1 MSLINIVQRSIALQ
15 RVTWCV
21 DWHVRVS
28 FEAVVVVVE
37 GGRRGGVVNVENST
51 FRPSTQMLDI
61 SCVSLDECRRRRR
74 RQCTPRQPTSTKMA
88 APWPRPSP
96 SQACL
101 CFLFILPLA
110 VSAQPATLPFN
121 DCFAGSLSQKMSID
135 TVYSQIVDNQRLNL
149 TVLGQTAQQIIG
161 DANTT
166 NLATLF
172 TQATTLTIN
181 TFSNNSYLCDFIRQ
195 PSSLANSSSNS
206 TDCPIPPG
214 PYALAV
220 SIPFDPKNFFTTVNT
235 ELRALDPYENEIL
248 CLTVA
253 TTALQPGPLDSPYGD
268 ARSIFWATIGL
279 AAAYWI
285 IVCVARLV
293 SAWKR
298 GTSRPGSGIWARVES
313 AGLILVSAISGERLA
328 TSPSLLRFCSP
339 SLRDIMIHT
348 QWCAALAMVAVQW
361 PPFVY
366 PLLSQTAW
374 ATLTYNVSLS
384 SDAARWSPLQTQPY
398 DPPSDFADQLSDPSS
413 LLYLNSSIPN
423 TLFSLPNGT
432 YSGMEAFAW
441 SVGIDPRNLF
451 RTCLILFLAIL
462 AGTIVLSVLV
472 WSIDWIF
479 SRKPSSILP
488 TGATFSSSAT
498 KSRSPRQSGGTSAS
512 KDVLDVTG
520 DENRSLNTFGHSYPL
535 LRRRWWLRSDL
546 SSFHTSLLE
555 GNLVRVLSLF
565 HLPVTI
571 FSAYQFMTVK
581 TGVSTALAAL
591 SFAFFSVLLPGFLML
606 RLARTPT
613 TKLYDET
620 RTLLALGPLY
630 NHFRPHSQMFSGL
643 LFLSNLI
650 NGLAIG
656 CGQRSG
662 TAQAIVI
669 LVSEVASALITSVWL
684 PWGTGASMGLL
695 SFLFCVARIVTAVL
709 LVILTPTISI
719 GAAAGG
725 WVAYGIL
732 VVLLLVY
739 TAFAVI
745 LIVKLIEAT
754 VRIFG
759 RVGFDSSGHAIDS
772 GLVGVLGLLGCCGG
786 GSRRGRDRPR
796 YPTTE
801 VRHSGGSYAVGDLTP
816 YAPPN
821 ASFARQAKSSVVSHS
836 SDGPPPSVLRPE
848 HALRP
853 YKEDSDEDDEST
865 HIMAAWQ
872 PFPSP
877 GNRVSQ
883 ERREST
889 PSSAPQASTSG
900 FSRVGGG
907 RAHYDSPYAIA
918 ESSKGAGGSTL
929 TFPSIEKRGS
939 ALGPA
944 GGSSPR
950 VATIAQDVEEEVGTP
965 MASVATVAKLPVLT
979 NSGLPA
985 GAMMPHMR
993 TKSQTAII
1001 VGELAALAGCPSTE
1015 QESHP
1020 MHDGEEEDRGR
1031 TAPLTTLSIS
1041 NVSGGGSLERAEQQQ
1056 PPKKKSWF
1064 NIRRNRRHSDGQI
1077 LENAAEA
1084 AEDGSASSANPE
1096 TGKSFVVI
1104 REKKPLS
1111 TQPHPNPLGRKPSHS
1126 LDDSST
1132 KPASSFVVLR
1142 GSTPT
1147 DTRRG
1152 Q

>member
-1 MSLINIVQRSIALQ
+1 MAMRMMMRMVAPQSHRS
-15 RVTWCV
+15 
-21 DWHVRVS
+21 S
-28 FEAVVVVVE
+28 
-37 GGRRGGVVNVENST
+37 S
-51 FRPSTQMLDI
+51 S
-61 SCVSLDECRRRRR
+61 SS
-74 RQCTPRQPTSTKMA
+74 S
-88 APWPRPSP
+88 

-101 CFLFILPLA
+101 CLLLVLLPLA

-121 DCFAGSLSQKMSID
+121 DCFTGNVAQKMSVD
-135 TVYSQIVDNQRLNL
+135 TVYSQIVDGQRLNL

-181 TFSNNSYLCDFIRQ
+181 SFSNNSYLCDFIRQ
-195 PSSLANSSSNS
+195 PSPLANSSSNS

-220 SIPFDPKNFFTTVNT
+220 SIPFNPKNSLTTLNT

-253 TTALQPGPLDSPYGD
+253 TTALQPGPLHSPYGI

-279 AAAYWI
+279 AVAYWI
-285 IVCVARLV
+285 IVCIARLV

-298 GTSRPGSGIWARVES
+298 GASRPHSGIWARVES
-313 AGLILVSAISGERLA
+313 AGLILVSAISGEQLA

-366 PLLSQTAW
+366 PLLSQTSW
-374 ATLTYNVSLS
+374 ATLTYNTSLS
-384 SDAARWSPLQTQPY
+384 SHATLWNPLQTQPY
-398 DPPSDFADQLSDPSS
+398 DPPSDFADQLTDPSS
-413 LLYLNSSIPN
+413 PLYINPSISN

-432 YSGMEAFAW
+432 HSGVEAFAW
-441 SVGIDPRNLF
+441 SVGINPHDLF

-462 AGTIVLSVLV
+462 AGTIILSVLV
-472 WSIDWIF
+472 WSMDWIF
-479 SRKPSSILP
+479 SRKPSSTLP
-488 TGATFSSSAT
+488 TGATFSSSAA

-512 KDVLDVTG
+512 KDILDVTG
-520 DENRSLNTFGHSYPL
+520 DESRSLNTYGHSYPL
-535 LRRRWWLRSDL
+535 FRRRWWLRSNL

-581 TGVSTALAAL
+581 TSASIALGAS
-591 SFAFFSVLLPGFLML
+591 SFAFFSVLLPGFLVL
-606 RLARTPT
+606 RLARTST

-630 NHFRPHSQMFSGL
+630 NHFRPDSQMFSGL
-643 LFLSNLI
+643 LFLSNLV

-656 CGQRSG
+656 CGQQSG

-739 TAFAVI
+739 IAFAVI

-754 VRIFG
+754 LRIFG
-759 RVGFDSSGHAIDS
+759 RVGFDRSGDAIDS
-772 GLVGVLGLLGCCGG
+772 GLVGVLGMLGCCGG
-786 GSRRGRDRPR
+786 GSRRARDRHQYR
-796 YPTTE
+796 ATE
-801 VRHSGGSYAVGDLTP
+801 IRHSGGSYTAADSALYV
-816 YAPPN
+816 PPN
-821 ASFARQAKSSVVSHS
+821 ASFARQAKSSATSHN

-848 HALRP
+848 HALQP
-853 YKEDSDEDDEST
+853 YREDSDDDDEST

-877 GNRVSQ
+877 GNRLPHERKESIPSPASQ
-883 ERREST
+883 T
-889 PSSAPQASTSG
+889 SAG

-907 RAHYDSPYAIA
+907 RAHYESPYAIA
-918 ESSKGAGGSTL
+918 GSSKGAGGSAL
-929 TFPSIEKRGS
+929 TFPSVEKRS
-939 ALGPA
+939 PVLGA
-944 GGSSPR
+944 GGGSSSR
-950 VATIAQDVEEEVGTP
+950 VATITQDVEDEVATP
-965 MASVATVAKLPVLT
+965 MASVANVAKLPVLT

-985 GAMMPHMR
+985 GAMLPHMR
-993 TKSQTAII
+993 TKSQTAVI
-1001 VGELAALAGCPSTE
+1001 ELAGLASMSSAV

-1020 MHDGEEEDRGR
+1020 IREPE
-1031 TAPLTTLSIS
+1031 TSAPLDNSPNAS
-1041 NVSGGGSLERAEQQQ
+1041 AGGSLEGGGQQQ
-1056 PPKKKSWF
+1056 PPKKKGWF

-1077 LENAAEA
+1077 LEDASEAPEDSNAA
-1084 AEDGSASSANPE
+1084 SSRPE
-1096 TGKSFVVI
+1096 TGRSFVVI
-1104 REKKPLS
+1104 RDKKPLS
-1111 TQPHPNPLGRKPSHS
+1111 AVPHPDPLGRKPSHS
-1126 LDDSST
+1126 LDESSA
-1132 KPASSFVVLR
+1132 KPSTSVAVLR
-1142 GSTPT
+1142 GSTST
-1147 DTRRG
+1147 DTQLR
-1152 Q
+1152 

>member
-1 MSLINIVQRSIALQ
+1 M
-15 RVTWCV
+15 
-21 DWHVRVS
+21 
-28 FEAVVVVVE
+28 
-37 GGRRGGVVNVENST
+37 
-51 FRPSTQMLDI
+51 
-61 SCVSLDECRRRRR
+61 
-74 RQCTPRQPTSTKMA
+74 STKMA

-101 CFLFILPLA
+101 CLLFILPLA

-121 DCFAGSLSQKMSID
+121 DCFTGSLSQKMSVD
-135 TVYSQIVDNQRLNL
+135 TVYSQIVDGQHLNL
-149 TVLGQTAQQIIG
+149 TVLGETAQQIIG

-172 TQATTLTIN
+172 TQATTLTID

-220 SIPFDPKNFFTTVNT
+220 SIPINSKNSFTTINT
-235 ELRALDPYENEIL
+235 EFRALDPYENEIL

-268 ARSIFWATIGL
+268 AHSIFWATIGL

-298 GTSRPGSGIWARVES
+298 GTSRPASGIWARVES

-374 ATLTYNVSLS
+374 ATLTYNISLS
-384 SDAARWSPLQTQPY
+384 SDAARWNPLQTQPY
-398 DPPSDFADQLSDPSS
+398 DPPSDFADQLSDPNS
-413 LLYLNSSIPN
+413 LLYLNPSIPN

-432 YSGMEAFAW
+432 SNGMEAFAW
-441 SVGIDPRNLF
+441 SVGIGPRELF

-462 AGTIVLSVLV
+462 AGTIILSVLV

-512 KDVLDVTG
+512 KDALDVTG
-520 DENRSLNTFGHSYPL
+520 DESRSLNNYGHSYPL

-591 SFAFFSVLLPGFLML
+591 SFAFFSVLLPGFLVL

-656 CGQRSG
+656 CGQQSG

-739 TAFAVI
+739 IAFTVI

-786 GSRRGRDRPR
+786 GSRRGRDRRR
-796 YPTTE
+796 YRATE
-801 VRHSGGSYAVGDLTP
+801 VRHSGGSYAVGDLTL

-821 ASFARQAKSSVVSHS
+821 ASFARQAKSSVVSHN

-848 HALRP
+848 HALQP

-877 GNRVSQ
+877 GSRPSH
-883 ERREST
+883 ERKEST
-889 PSSAPQASTSG
+889 PSSAPQASSSG

-950 VATIAQDVEEEVGTP
+950 VATITQDTEEEVVTP

-993 TKSQTAII
+993 TKSQTAVI
-1001 VGELAALAGCPSTE
+1001 VGELAALASTSSAE

-1020 MHDGEEEDRGR
+1020 MHEGEERAR
-1031 TAPLTTLSIS
+1031 TAPLKNLSNAS
-1041 NVSGGGSLERAEQQQ
+1041 AGGSLEKGEQQQ

-1077 LENAAEA
+1077 LENATEPAENS
-1084 AEDGSASSANPE
+1084 SASSARPE

-1111 TQPHPNPLGRKPSHS
+1111 AQPHPNPVGRKPSHS
-1126 LDDSST
+1126 LDDSSA
-1132 KPASSFVVLR
+1132 KPPTSFVVLR
-1142 GSTPT
+1142 GSTST
-1147 DTRRG
+1147 DSQRN

>member
-1 MSLINIVQRSIALQ
+1 M
-15 RVTWCV
+15 
-21 DWHVRVS
+21 
-28 FEAVVVVVE
+28 
-37 GGRRGGVVNVENST
+37 G
-51 FRPSTQMLDI
+51 
-61 SCVSLDECRRRRR
+61 
-74 RQCTPRQPTSTKMA
+74 TPRLSSSSSSLYTAKAT
-88 APWPRPSP
+88 
-96 SQACL
+96 CL
-101 CFLFILPLA
+101 CLLLILLPLA

-121 DCFAGSLSQKMSID
+121 DCFNGNVSQKMSVD
-135 TVYSQIVDNQRLNL
+135 TVYSQIVDGQRLNL
-149 TVLGQTAQQIIG
+149 TVLGQTAQEIIG

-206 TDCPIPPG
+206 TDCPIPQG
-214 PYALAV
+214 PFALAV
-220 SIPFDPKNFFTTVNT
+220 SIPFNPKNALTTLNT
-235 ELRALDPYENEIL
+235 ELRALDPFENEIL

-253 TTALQPGPLDSPYGD
+253 TTALQPGPFDSPYGD
-268 ARSIFWATIGL
+268 AHSIFWATVGL

-374 ATLTYNVSLS
+374 ATLTYNTSL
-384 SDAARWSPLQTQPY
+384 SDAAQWNPLQTQPY
-398 DPPSDFADQLSDPSS
+398 NPPSDFADQLSDSNSPLYVNPSIS
-413 LLYLNSSIPN
+413 N
-423 TLFSLPNGT
+423 TLFLLPNGT
-432 YSGMEAFAW
+432 HNGMEAFAW
-441 SVGIDPRNLF
+441 SVGIGPRELF

-462 AGTIVLSVLV
+462 AGTIILSVLV
-472 WSIDWIF
+472 WSIDWVF
-479 SRKPSSILP
+479 SRKPISTLP

-498 KSRSPRQSGGTSAS
+498 KSRSPRQSGGTSGS
-512 KDVLDVTG
+512 KDMLDVTG
-520 DENRSLNTFGHSYPL
+520 DESRSLNAYGHSYPL
-535 LRRRWWLRSDL
+535 FRRRWWLRSDL

-571 FSAYQFMTVK
+571 FSAYQFVTVK
-581 TGVSTALAAL
+581 TSAAIALAAL
-591 SFAFFSVLLPGFLML
+591 SFAFFSVLLPGFLVL
-606 RLARTPT
+606 RLARTST

-630 NHFRPHSQMFSGL
+630 NHFRPDSQMFSGL
-643 LFLSNLI
+643 LFLSNLV

-719 GAAAGG
+719 GAAASG

-739 TAFAVI
+739 TAFTII

-759 RVGFDSSGHAIDS
+759 RVGFDRSGHAIDS

-786 GSRRGRDRPR
+786 GSNRRGRDRR
-796 YPTTE
+796 QYRATE
-801 VRHSGGSYAVGDLTP
+801 VRHSGGSYSVAVGDSTSL

-821 ASFARQAKSSVVSHS
+821 ASFARQAKSSAASHN

-848 HALRP
+848 HALQP
-853 YKEDSDEDDEST
+853 YREDSDDDDEST

-877 GNRVSQ
+877 ESRLSY
-883 ERREST
+883 ERKEST
-889 PSSAPQASTSG
+889 QSSAPQPSTSG

-907 RAHYDSPYAIA
+907 RAHYNSPYAIA
-918 ESSKGAGGSTL
+918 GTSKGAGGSTL
-929 TFPSIEKRGS
+929 TFPSVEKRGS
-939 ALGPA
+939 ALGPS

-950 VATIAQDVEEEVGTP
+950 VATVTQDVEGEAAAP
-965 MASVATVAKLPVLT
+965 MTSVASVAKLPVLS
-979 NSGLPA
+979 NSGLPV

-1001 VGELAALAGCPSTE
+1001 IEELAGMANTSSAAQESLPIFELEE
-1015 QESHP
+1015 QERS
-1020 MHDGEEEDRGR
+1020 
-1031 TAPLTTLSIS
+1031 APPNSLSNAS
-1041 NVSGGGSLERAEQQQ
+1041 AGGSSEGGEQRQQQ
-1056 PPKKKSWF
+1056 QQHTQPPRKKGWF

-1077 LENAAEA
+1077 LEDATAEA
-1084 AEDGSASSANPE
+1084 EEDSNASFAKQPE
-1096 TGKSFVVI
+1096 TGRSFVVI
-1104 REKKPLS
+1104 RDKKPLS
-1111 TQPHPNPLGRKPSHS
+1111 AQPHPNPLGRKPSHS
-1126 LDDSST
+1126 LDESSA
-1132 KPASSFVVLR
+1132 KPPTSFAVVR
-1142 GSTPT
+1142 GSTST
-1147 DTRRG
+1147 DTQRS